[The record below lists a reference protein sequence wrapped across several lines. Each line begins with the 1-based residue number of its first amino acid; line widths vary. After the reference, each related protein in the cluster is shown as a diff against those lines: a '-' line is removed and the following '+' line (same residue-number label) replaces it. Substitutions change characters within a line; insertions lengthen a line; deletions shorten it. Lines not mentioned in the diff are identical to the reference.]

1 MLVFDVDR
9 PDVNYLAVSANV
21 AMEGSNGD
29 PEKYE
34 IFLKYEGLPTL
45 EDYDTKSSLTASDS
59 YVGNVLYSRDITV
72 TKPQPGRYFLR
83 LVAYE
88 PLRELLMTAI
98 MDTPPDERQASFT
111 IRRMGQAV

>member
-1 MLVFDVDR
+1 M
-9 PDVNYLAVSANV
+9 NYLAVSANV

-59 YVGNVLYSRDITV
+59 YVGNVLYRY
-72 TKPQPGRYFLR
+72 GRQR
-83 LVAYE
+83 LFFIPKLEIYQA
-88 PLRELLMTAI
+88 LLW
-98 MDTPPDERQASFT
+98 
-111 IRRMGQAV
+111 